1 MRFWLWLLVL
11 ASGLC
16 AQARDE
22 RAAKV
27 GMRAYI
33 EQLVLPGSELA
44 IGALQR
50 EDPIALRIVKVW
62 PHGSTFRYDLEWTG
76 LEPGT
81 YDLRKWLVRKDGS
94 GVAELSAIPVEVTGV
109 LAANVREPGEPD
121 PVPAPALGGYSALQ
135 VAFFVLWGAGLLA
148 ILFVG
153 RKRKARA
160 VAPPVQPTLAD
171 RLRPLVEAVAQ
182 DRADTAAKAEL
193 ERMLVAFWRL
203 RLGLR
208 DERAHDAIAAI
219 RRHPEAGELLRT
231 VEVWLHAPNPPQDID
246 LGRLLAPYRHVTAD
260 SLQPIAAAQEGRR

>member
-1 MRFWLWLLVL
+1 MRFCLWLLVL
-11 ASGLC
+11 ASSLA
-16 AQARDE
+16 AQARNE

-33 EQLVLPGSELA
+33 EQLVLPGSELT

-76 LEPGT
+76 LEPGAH
-81 YDLRKWLVRKDGS
+81 DLRKWLVRKDG
-94 GVAELSAIPVEVTGV
+94 GSADDLPSIPVEVTGV
-109 LAANVREPGEPD
+109 LAANVREPSEPE
-121 PVPAPALGGYSALQ
+121 PVPAPELGGYSALQ
-135 VAFFVLWGAGLLA
+135 IAFGVLWGGGLLA

-153 RKRKARA
+153 RKRKVRA
-160 VAPPVQPTLAD
+160 VAPPAAPTLAD

-182 DRADTAAKAEL
+182 NRADTAAKAEL
-193 ERMLVAFWRL
+193 ERMLVSFWRL

-208 DERAHDAIAAI
+208 DERAHEAIAAI

-231 VEVWLHAPNPPQDID
+231 VELWLHAPNPPQDLD

-260 SLQPIAAAQEGRR
+260 SLQPIAAGQGGRR

>member
-1 MRFWLWLLVL
+1 MRICLWLLLL
-11 ASGLC
+11 AASVC
-16 AQARDE
+16 AQARNE

-50 EDPIALRIVKVW
+50 EDSVALRIVKVW

-94 GVAELSAIPVEVTGV
+94 AASDLPPIPVEVTGV
-109 LAANVREPGEPD
+109 LAASVREPSEPD
-121 PVPAPALGGYSALQ
+121 PVPAPDLGGYSTLQ
-135 VAFFVLWGAGLLA
+135 IVFFVLWGLGLLA

-153 RKRKARA
+153 RKRKARP
-160 VAPPVQPTLAD
+160 VAPPAAPTLAD

-182 DRADTAAKAEL
+182 NRADTAAKAEL
-193 ERMLVAFWRL
+193 ERTLVSFWRL

-208 DERAHDAIAAI
+208 DERAYEAIAAI
-219 RRHPEAGELLRT
+219 RRHAEAGELLRT
-231 VEVWLHAPNPPQDID
+231 VELWLHAPEPPKD
-246 LGRLLAPYRHVTAD
+246 LDLNRLLAPYRHVTAD
-260 SLQPIAAAQEGRR
+260 SLQPLAADQEGQR